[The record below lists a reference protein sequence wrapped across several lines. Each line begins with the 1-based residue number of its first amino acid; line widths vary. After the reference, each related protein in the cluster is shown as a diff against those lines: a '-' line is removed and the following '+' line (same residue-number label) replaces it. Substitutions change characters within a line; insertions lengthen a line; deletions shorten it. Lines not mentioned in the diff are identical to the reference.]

1 MKRSSVFAAC
11 LLLAAASSITSA
23 RTRRHVEFSVTI
35 AGLSGSKIRGS
46 GLITPSEKPT
56 VAKTVVALK
65 FDRDIAGAERPWHIH
80 HGTCAK
86 SGAILGG
93 ASIYPAIKVD
103 AKGTGSAK
111 LTLPIVFPDTG
122 VFYLSVH
129 ESAKQMSKVVACG
142 DLVLEE

>member
-1 MKRSSVFAAC
+1 MC
-11 LLLAAASSITSA
+11 
-23 RTRRHVEFSVTI
+23 
-35 AGLSGSKIRGS
+35 
-46 GLITPSEKPT
+46 
-56 VAKTVVALK
+56 
-65 FDRDIAGAERPWHIH
+65 